1 MFDVGEESD
10 TTINK
15 ALQKAR
21 VHFVADAQASTGAD
35 VKLAIELSETN
46 NKDEAQHMAA
56 IPGYLPAGTQASAA
70 TKDMQQFAASTPKG
84 TINLNFTLESSAYG
98 KLTCSPYNG
107 DKPPVNQDVDA
118 NNWKVFHDASMA
130 LLSLSFGGGVTYQV
144 WAKWNRAANGIL
156 NESAPADRR
165 HCGDWDGS
173 DARAIWTD
181 DPNHSINLDYFCL
194 ATSSFMDLCDDLQRL
209 AELVSKA
216 KIPDDWNL
224 LLGDLKDIVMRDV
237 KTDFAK
243 PAVAALLKLCPAKT
257 VSYDKQVCGNALTC
271 TISLV

>member
-1 MFDVGEESD
+1 
-10 TTINK
+10 
-15 ALQKAR
+15 
-21 VHFVADAQASTGAD
+21 
-35 VKLAIELSETN
+35 
-46 NKDEAQHMAA
+46 
-56 IPGYLPAGTQASAA
+56 
-70 TKDMQQFAASTPKG
+70 
-84 TINLNFTLESSAYG
+84 
-98 KLTCSPYNG
+98 
-107 DKPPVNQDVDA
+107 
-118 NNWKVFHDASMA
+118 MA

-181 DPNHSINLDYFCL
+181 DPNHAINLDYFCL

-209 AELVSKA
+209 AERVSTA

-224 LLGDLKDIVMRDV
+224 LLGDLKDIVTKDV
-237 KTDFAK
+237 NTDFAK

-257 VSYDKQVCGNALTC
+257 VSYDKQVCGDALTC

>member
-130 LLSLSFGGGVTYQV
+130 LLSLSFGGGVTYPV

-181 DPNHSINLDYFCL
+181 DPNHAINLDYFCL